1 MELCRIC
8 GHPFEEDNGNPKSP
22 IEILGDLFHKS
33 TNAVDHTVLCPAC
46 KEERG
51 MLSLM
56 GLGE

>member
-8 GHPFEEDNGNPKSP
+8 GHPFEEDDGIPKSP
-22 IEILGDLFHKS
+22 AETLGDLFHKS
-33 TNAVDHTVLCPAC
+33 TCSVDNAVLCPAC